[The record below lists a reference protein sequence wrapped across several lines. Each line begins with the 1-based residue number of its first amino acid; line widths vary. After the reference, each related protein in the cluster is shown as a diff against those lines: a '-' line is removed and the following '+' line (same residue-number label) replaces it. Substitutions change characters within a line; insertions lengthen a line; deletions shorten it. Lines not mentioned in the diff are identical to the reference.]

1 MKILQIVEQ
10 AFRTVVEEQDDTILW
25 LSQSMREAGADLS
38 VLLAGHAAY
47 YAVQQKRQPYLSI
60 GDWYQSE
67 PAELHLD
74 IERLLSKS
82 VPIYVIKEELTE
94 RGLGELPLHAGI
106 QAIGRDGLVQIY
118 EQADQVWQW

>member
-1 MKILQIVEQ
+1 
-10 AFRTVVEEQDDTILW
+10 
-25 LSQSMREAGADLS
+25 
-38 VLLAGHAAY
+38 
-47 YAVQQKRQPYLSI
+47 VQQKRQPYLSI

-82 VPIYVIKEELTE
+82 VPIYVISEELAE
-94 RGLGELPLHAGI
+94 RGLADMPLHAGI
-106 QAIGRDGLVQIY
+106 QPISRDGLVQLY

>member
-60 GDWYQSE
+60 GGWYQSE

-74 IERLLSKS
+74 IERLLNKS
-82 VPIYVIKEELTE
+82 VPIYVISEELAE
-94 RGLGELPLHAGI
+94 RGLGDLPLHAGI
-106 QAIGRDGLVQIY
+106 QVVNRDGLVQLY